1 MILRKGEEL
10 LLKEEKV
17 SAEFETGGTK
27 IGKRKGDLF
36 LTNQRLVFE
45 VVGGGLFSKKR
56 VTAIDCEL
64 DEIRN
69 VSIEGFLG
77 KKLVL
82 ELPVRVNPEYQA
94 EFATA
99 AALKGAIECRVLFGV
114 KNPSEW
120 QERIVQAIRG

>member
-10 LLKEEKV
+10 LLKEEKI
-17 SAEFETGGTK
+17 SAEFETTTGKK
-27 IGKRKGDLF
+27 IAKQKGDLF

-45 VVGGGLFSKKR
+45 AVGGGLFSKKR
-56 VTAIDCEL
+56 TTAIDCEL

-82 ELPVRVNPEYQA
+82 ELPVIVNPEYQA
-94 EFATA
+94 EFTTA
-99 AALKGAIECRVLFGV
+99 AAFKVLSNAECCSALRILPNGRKG
-114 KNPSEW
+114 
-120 QERIVQAIRG
+120 